1 MDVVKTGLM
10 VCIGVVL
17 YYLLL
22 QWPSSSPVVE
32 QGDDILINEII
43 DQNDSEDLLS
53 PLEKEEQITIDPQ
66 TKISINAEKNNL
78 LVVENDIL
86 SVGIDGPTGRFI
98 SSTLKRIKNSKNGE
112 TSFSLFG
119 PTGTNFYFANSGF
132 FTKTQGY
139 LKPNFTKSNSFSGDA
154 GSTIYE
160 LEGAASGL
168 LFKRI
173 ITLYPEKY
181 FVNVE
186 DIITGSLGEVGVEIT
201 PYVVIERS
209 SEETEEGGLAYTY
222 LGPVFSTE
230 LERFEKYS
238 FDDIDD
244 LNFKEQSKG
253 GWVSLIQHYFLTAWV
268 PDQNTPNLYQARK
281 SSSTERYSVGYTAS
295 SEVLSINNASVSMKN
310 TLYVGPKLPEQLK
323 TVHPDLDLV
332 VDYGFLWWLGKPIY
346 WLLNVGHDVFK
357 NWGVAIIFLTLLLK
371 IVTWPFSAA
380 AYKSMGK
387 MRLLQPKIAALQAQH
402 GDDKQKLGQ
411 ATMEFYKKEG
421 VNPLGGCLPMLVQMP
436 FFLAFYWVLMETV
449 ELRHSPFVFWID
461 DLSAMDPFFVLP
473 LLNAAGMYYSQKLTP
488 TPANA
493 DPMQAQLMKYF
504 PLIFACIFAF
514 FPSGLVLYWLVNM
527 LVTLLQQWWY
537 YRKIAKP

>member
-53 PLEKEEQITIDPQ
+53 PLEKEEQITINPL

>member
-53 PLEKEEQITIDPQ
+53 PLEKEEQIIINPL

>member
-98 SSTLKRIKNSKNGE
+98 SSTLKHIKTSKNGE
-112 TSFSLFG
+112 TSLGLFG

-139 LKPNFTKSNSFSGDA
+139 LKPNFTKSYSFSGDA

-160 LEGAASGL
+160 LEGTTSGL

-181 FVNVE
+181 FINVE
-186 DIITGSLGEVGVEIT
+186 DVITGSLDEVGVEIT

-244 LNFKEQSKG
+244 LNFKKQSKG

-268 PDQNTPNLYQARK
+268 PDQSTPNLYQARK
-281 SSSTERYSVGYTAS
+281 SPSTERYSVGYTAS
-295 SEVLSINNASVSMKN
+295 SEVLGINNGSVSMKN
-310 TLYVGPKLPEQLK
+310 TLYIGPKLPEQLK

-387 MRLLQPKIAALQAQH
+387 MRLLQPKIAALQAQY

-493 DPMQAQLMKYF
+493 DPMQAQMMKYF

-514 FPSGLVLYWLVNM
+514 FPSGLVLYWLINM
-527 LVTLLQQWWY
+527 LVTLVQQWWY

>member
-22 QWPSSSPVVE
+22 QWPSSSPVVG

-53 PLEKEEQITIDPQ
+53 PLEKEEQIIINPL

-186 DIITGSLGEVGVEIT
+186 DIITGSLGGVGVEIT

>member
-32 QGDDILINEII
+32 QGDNILINEII

>member
-22 QWPSSSPVVE
+22 QWPSSSPVLE

-53 PLEKEEQITIDPQ
+53 PLEKEEQIIINPL

-461 DLSAMDPFFVLP
+461 DLSDMDPFFVLP

>member
-1 MDVVKTGLM
+1 MDVIKIGLM

-32 QGDDILINEII
+32 EGDEILINEII
-43 DQNDSEDLLS
+43 DQIDSEDSLQTF
-53 PLEKEEQITIDPQ
+53 EKEEPITINPQ
-66 TKISINAEKNNL
+66 TKISINTEKNNL

-98 SSTLKRIKNSKNGE
+98 SSTLKQIKNSKNGE

-119 PTGTNFYFANSGF
+119 STGTNFYFANSGF

-154 GSTIYE
+154 GSTVYE

-181 FVNVE
+181 FINVE

-230 LERFEKYS
+230 LESYEKYS

-402 GDDKQKLGQ
+402 GDDKQKAGQ

-493 DPMQAQLMKYF
+493 DPMQAQMMKYF

>member
-32 QGDDILINEII
+32 QGDDIFINEII

-98 SSTLKRIKNSKNGE
+98 SSTLKQIKNSKDGE
-112 TSFSLFG
+112 TFFSLFG
-119 PTGTNFYFANSGF
+119 STGTNFYFANSGF
-132 FTKTQGY
+132 FTKNQGY

-154 GSTIYE
+154 GSTVYE
-160 LEGAASGL
+160 LEGSASGL

-295 SEVLSINNASVSMKN
+295 SEVLGINNASVSMKN

-387 MRLLQPKIAALQAQH
+387 MRLLQPKITALQAQH

-493 DPMQAQLMKYF
+493 DPMQAQMMKYF

>member
-53 PLEKEEQITIDPQ
+53 PLEKEEQIIINPL

-86 SVGIDGPTGRFI
+86 SVGIDGPSGRFI

>member
-32 QGDDILINEII
+32 QGDNILINEII

-53 PLEKEEQITIDPQ
+53 PLEKEEQIIINPL

>member
-53 PLEKEEQITIDPQ
+53 PLEKEEQITINPL

-78 LVVENDIL
+78 LVVENDML

-281 SSSTERYSVGYTAS
+281 SSSTGRYSVGYTAS